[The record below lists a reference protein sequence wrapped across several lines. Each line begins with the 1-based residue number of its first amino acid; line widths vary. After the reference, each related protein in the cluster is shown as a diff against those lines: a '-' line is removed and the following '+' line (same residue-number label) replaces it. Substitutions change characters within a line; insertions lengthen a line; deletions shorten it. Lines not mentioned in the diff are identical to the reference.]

1 MWGVD
6 LRWGFVVTNL
16 TSSEASRVGCF
27 YLELRV
33 GAGLQRILLIDF
45 ARLPFSH
52 LCMPG
57 FQRVVSSPGPCLPQ
71 SPLPL
76 TPCCWASGAGQL
88 GLFCCPG
95 PAPISGRPLCIW
107 LSGMGLSQSSPPLPG
122 AVSLPPPNLYS
133 PPNHTQYCA
142 RASARGGSLPLFQR

>member
-6 LRWGFVVTNL
+6 LGRGFVVTNL

-33 GAGLQRILLIDF
+33 GAGLQRILLTDF

-57 FQRVVSSPGPCLPQ
+57 LQRGVSSPGPCLPQ

-76 TPCCWASGAGQL
+76 IPCCWASGAGQL

-95 PAPISGRPLCIW
+95 PVSGRPCASGSQGW
-107 LSGMGLSQSSPPLPG
+107 GTLSPLPLRLG
-122 AVSLPPPNLYS
+122 
-133 PPNHTQYCA
+133 Q
-142 RASARGGSLPLFQR
+142 SACRHLTSACHLSTHSIVQER